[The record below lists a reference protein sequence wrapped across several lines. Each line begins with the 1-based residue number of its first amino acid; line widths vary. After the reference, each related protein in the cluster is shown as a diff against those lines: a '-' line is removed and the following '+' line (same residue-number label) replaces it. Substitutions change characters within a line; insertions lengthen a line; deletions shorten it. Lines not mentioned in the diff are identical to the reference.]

1 MCACIYLTEFHRH
14 RPRETKAR
22 KDRMETG
29 GYRPTRFATTV
40 TYYIPGGSWNWK
52 CSSIK
57 LGGGENERKKGRKE
71 KEREREEEVRSTIKG
86 MGKKERER

>member
-57 LGGGENERKKGRKE
+57 PGGKNERKKGRKG

>member
-29 GYRPTRFATTV
+29 GYRPTRFAITV

-57 LGGGENERKKGRKE
+57 LGGKNERKKGRKG